1 MARLRS
7 ADLRAGVS
15 QPMGH
20 WRRRSGGASIPVMPS
35 RSNFH
40 PGSCE
45 RSAPRL
51 AHTEGVNLSMN
62 KLKVMAVGM
71 ALSAAMFLPA
81 VAEAGAR
88 YGG

>member
-1 MARLRS
+1 
-7 ADLRAGVS
+7 
-15 QPMGH
+15 
-20 WRRRSGGASIPVMPS
+20 
-35 RSNFH
+35 
-40 PGSCE
+40 
-45 RSAPRL
+45 
-51 AHTEGVNLSMN
+51 MN